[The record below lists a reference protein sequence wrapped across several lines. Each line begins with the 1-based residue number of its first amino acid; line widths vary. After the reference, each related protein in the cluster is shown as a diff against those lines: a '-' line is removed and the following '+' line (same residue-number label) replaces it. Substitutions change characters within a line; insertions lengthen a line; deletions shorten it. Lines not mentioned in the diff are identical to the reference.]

1 MKTLSNKQENSKMDL
16 SCRWKIG
23 PSPGRSFVF
32 SLMISEVPCYFGD
45 YVKLFKDNE
54 TDALNNN
61 EECGKDMSFGPMT
74 LTSSS
79 TLVVEFVSKSSRF
92 MAKSKQGFRLLF
104 LSASDMSANGCQE
117 RQILLASDTPQYISS
132 PNFPD
137 LYQSNM
143 DCEWEIE
150 APTGYD
156 VNILVLFLDIENE
169 DLCTFDFL
177 RFNEGSSSNTNSLCV
192 ENNFQFGNIRGSNFV
207 VSFQSDDSQNKH
219 GFLLRYKSTAASSK
233 DCSQSKADIVFLL
246 DSSGSV
252 GEDNFVFLTSF
263 IGDLISDFNIGPEFV
278 QVGLVTYQTN
288 VTNRFDLN
296 RYGTKEEVLNAT
308 KQVPYSGGWTN
319 TDLGLNHTL
328 WHSFA
333 EDHGAR
339 PFTTQLLLVFT
350 DGVSNHPSSTRQVA
364 DDVKGSGVTIISVG
378 VESGVDS
385 PELFAIASREEYVF
399 RATSFT
405 DLETIKYS
413 LENIICKIISSV
425 GSNPQTTTTSYHPPT
440 LQFPVMSP
448 GNSIVMAPLPTS
460 TETLTPTADGTDTS
474 SAMTST
480 DISSS
485 LVNTSTYTSD
495 TVSTDPET
503 SVSSS
508 GLPTTDGQT
517 TPTTTRQSPS
527 TSDNHTGVT
536 SKSNQTAIIPEIN
549 DILEGFVQ
557 SRDIIAIISVCTV
570 FVFLSLVSCCILLG
584 LCVVRQRQKRR
595 VARKEKECGGPH
607 GDSQCS
613 VPIVHARAQNIHVHY
628 HASTV
633 K

>member
-1 MKTLSNKQENSKMDL
+1 MLFS
-16 SCRWKIG
+16 IVYFF
-23 PSPGRSFVF
+23 SF
-32 SLMISEVPCYFGD
+32 
-45 YVKLFKDNE
+45 
-54 TDALNNN
+54 
-61 EECGKDMSFGPMT
+61 
-74 LTSSS
+74 
-79 TLVVEFVSKSSRF
+79 
-92 MAKSKQGFRLLF
+92 LLF
-104 LSASDMSANGCQE
+104 
-117 RQILLASDTPQYISS
+117 
-132 PNFPD
+132 
-137 LYQSNM
+137 
-143 DCEWEIE
+143 
-150 APTGYD
+150 
-156 VNILVLFLDIENE
+156 
-169 DLCTFDFL
+169 
-177 RFNEGSSSNTNSLCV
+177 
-192 ENNFQFGNIRGSNFV
+192 FV
-207 VSFQSDDSQNKH
+207 VVV
-219 GFLLRYKSTAASSK
+219 L

-263 IGDLISDFNIGPEFV
+263 IGDLISDLNIGPEFV

-350 DGVSNHPSSTRQVA
+350 DGGSNHPSSTRLVA

-474 SAMTST
+474 PAMTST

-485 LVNTSTYTSD
+485 LVNTSTYTAD

-503 SVSSS
+503 TVSPS
-508 GLPTTDGQT
+508 GLPTSDGQT

-527 TSDNHTGVT
+527 TSDNHTG
-536 SKSNQTAIIPEIN
+536 
-549 DILEGFVQ
+549 
-557 SRDIIAIISVCTV
+557 R
-570 FVFLSLVSCCILLG
+570 
-584 LCVVRQRQKRR
+584 CVWM
-595 VARKEKECGGPH
+595 KEFIKE
-607 GDSQCS
+607 
-613 VPIVHARAQNIHVHY
+613 
-628 HASTV
+628 
-633 K
+633 

>member
-1 MKTLSNKQENSKMDL
+1 MRTRVHSTSYALMKVSDVLLNSH
-16 SCRWKIG
+16 
-23 PSPGRSFVF
+23 
-32 SLMISEVPCYFGD
+32 
-45 YVKLFKDNE
+45 
-54 TDALNNN
+54 LNNYKLKN
-61 EECGKDMSFGPMT
+61 C
-74 LTSSS
+74 
-79 TLVVEFVSKSSRF
+79 
-92 MAKSKQGFRLLF
+92 
-104 LSASDMSANGCQE
+104 LS
-117 RQILLASDTPQYISS
+117 IKPYIH
-132 PNFPD
+132 
-137 LYQSNM
+137 Y
-143 DCEWEIE
+143 I
-150 APTGYD
+150 T
-156 VNILVLFLDIENE
+156 
-169 DLCTFDFL
+169 
-177 RFNEGSSSNTNSLCV
+177 GSSSNTNSLCV

-207 VSFQSDDSQNKH
+207 VSFKSDDSQNKH

-233 DCSQSKADIVFLL
+233 GLHFLRSYSWKFTGAMPFCFLLYTFFSFLLFFVVVVLDCSQSKADIVFLL

-350 DGVSNHPSSTRQVA
+350 DGVSNHPSSSRLVA

-440 LQFPVMSP
+440 LHFPVMSP
-448 GNSIVMAPLPTS
+448 GNSIVMAQLPKS

-474 SAMTST
+474 PAMTST
-480 DISSS
+480 DVSTSS
-485 LVNTSTYTSD
+485 LVNTS
-495 TVSTDPET
+495 P
-503 SVSSS
+503 
-508 GLPTTDGQT
+508 
-517 TPTTTRQSPS
+517 
-527 TSDNHTGVT
+527 
-536 SKSNQTAIIPEIN
+536 
-549 DILEGFVQ
+549 
-557 SRDIIAIISVCTV
+557 
-570 FVFLSLVSCCILLG
+570 
-584 LCVVRQRQKRR
+584 
-595 VARKEKECGGPH
+595 
-607 GDSQCS
+607 
-613 VPIVHARAQNIHVHY
+613 
-628 HASTV
+628 
-633 K
+633 